1 LRRQSRH
8 RQSPPSAGIGS
19 FAVSSAH
26 QQVPERL
33 QLNSVPQPE
42 QASRRGGGFAN
53 RFVIKRAESSWF
65 SWPCF
70 CPAIYAP
77 GVAKGNLTREI

>member
-26 QQVPERL
+26 QQVPDRL

-42 QASRRGGGFAN
+42 QASRRGGGCAN
-53 RFVIKRAESSWF
+53 GFVIKRAEPSWC
-65 SWPCF
+65 SLGRASVWQYTLPVS
-70 CPAIYAP
+70 P
-77 GVAKGNLTREI
+77 REI